1 MKLKKLNTFICIVI
15 ALTILSNTSV
25 KAQDKKLNIDARCAI
40 AMDSKSKVILYE
52 KNANMIVP
60 MASTTKIM
68 TALVAIKY
76 GNLDKMFV
84 VSKNA
89 VSVRGSKVGYKCGE
103 KVTLKELLYG
113 LMFRSG
119 NDAAITIAEGMAGSI
134 ENFSKLMNEC
144 ACEIGAFNTHFITP
158 HGLDKEFHYCTAY
171 DLALIT
177 SKAKEYKLFND
188 IVGTKDIAANDCG
201 FTRSY
206 HNINKIL
213 NEIPGANGV
222 KTGYTGKA
230 GKCLVSSVNVNG
242 HDVIFVVLNCTPRW
256 VETKKMYNYVLKNY
270 TYRNIILKG
279 TKVYEGDIRYG
290 KNKLKLYAAHDITI
304 PCKNDEHYST
314 RITVSKDLKAPLN
327 KNEKVG
333 KIDIYIKGKNVYT
346 DYLMSNS
353 VKSVSH
359 IKRLL
364 SNNASSH

>member
-1 MKLKKLNTFICIVI
+1 
-15 ALTILSNTSV
+15 
-25 KAQDKKLNIDARCAI
+25 
-40 AMDSKSKVILYE
+40 MDSKSKVILYE

-76 GNLDKMFV
+76 GKLDQKFV

-89 VSVRGSKVGYKCGE
+89 STIRGSKVGYKCGE
-103 KVTLKELLYG
+103 EIALKELLYG

-144 ACEIGAFNTHFITP
+144 AWEIGAFNTHFITP
-158 HGLDKEFHYCTAY
+158 HGLDREFHYCTAY

-201 FTRSY
+201 FTRNY

-213 NEIPGANGV
+213 NEIPDANGV

-242 HDVIFVVLNCTPRW
+242 NDVVFVVLNCTPRW
-256 VETKKMYNYVLKNY
+256 AETKKMYNYVSKNY
-270 TYRNIILKG
+270 TYKNIVLKG
-279 TKVYEGDIRYG
+279 TKVYEGNIRYG
-290 KNKLKLYAAHDITI
+290 KNKLKLYTVHDIII
-304 PCKNDEHYST
+304 PCKNGENYST
-314 RITVSKDLKAPLN
+314 KITVSKDLKAPLN

-333 KIDIYIKGKNVYT
+333 KIDVFVKGKAVYT
-346 DYLMSNS
+346 DYLMSNE
-353 VKSVSH
+353 VKSISH
-359 IKRLL
+359 IKRML
-364 SNNASSH
+364 NK